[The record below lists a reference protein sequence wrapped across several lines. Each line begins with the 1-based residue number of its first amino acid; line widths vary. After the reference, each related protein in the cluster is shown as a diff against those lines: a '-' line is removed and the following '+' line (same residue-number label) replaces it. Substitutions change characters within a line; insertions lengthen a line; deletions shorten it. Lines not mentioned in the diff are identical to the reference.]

1 MIINVGDT
9 IKANHGRSG
18 EIINIGI
25 ATEATDIAAENDTAL
40 NAKTYDTSL
49 GYTGAVTYTGDNGT
63 YWCYFNQI
71 EDNLTAQHNLLKEKA
86 ESDVDV
92 QINLDNEWWK

>member
-9 IKANHGRSG
+9 IKGNHGRTG

-25 ATEATDIAAENDTAL
+25 ATEVNDVAAENDTAL
-40 NAKTYDTSL
+40 NAKTYDTDL
-49 GYTGAVTYTGDNGT
+49 GYKGAVTYTNEQGGT

-71 EDNLTAQHNLLKEKA
+71 EDNLTEKEK
-86 ESDVDV
+86 SDVDV
-92 QINLDNEWWK
+92 QINLENEWWK